1 MKVGDKP
8 ASRRTLRE
16 DNAGDGGMTA
26 PLLSAVAVCV
36 FPMSRTQKH
45 AVLPH
50 TGHDT
55 ALLLPSSPN
64 VILVKPFIGRL
75 PAARDGFPIFA
86 AVGRWFVS
94 TRYGGHTSCNGRTT

>member
-94 TRYGGHTSCNGRTT
+94 TRYGGHKL